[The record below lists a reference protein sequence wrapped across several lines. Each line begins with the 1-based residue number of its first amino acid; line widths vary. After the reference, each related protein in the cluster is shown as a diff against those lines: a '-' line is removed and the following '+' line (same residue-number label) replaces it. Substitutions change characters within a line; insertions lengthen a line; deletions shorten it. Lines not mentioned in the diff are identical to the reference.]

1 MRRQRRAKRSTAKSK
16 AVTPSTAYCI
26 NLQCSN
32 GNRDC
37 DLWTECPMFQGGT
50 VAAKEQQRPS
60 KYRSEKVE
68 ILGMTFDSKR
78 EARRWF
84 ELTTLEKAGE
94 IKNLRRQVKFEL
106 IPAQREP
113 DIIGKRGGVKPG
125 KVIEREVSYYA
136 DFVYED
142 KDGQTVVED
151 TKGVRTPEYIIKRKL
166 LLWLYGLKI
175 QEI

>member
-1 MRRQRRAKRSTAKSK
+1 MKREATHS
-16 AVTPSTAYCI
+16 VPNCI
-26 NLQCSN
+26 NLQCSDSKHYCDVWA
-32 GNRDC
+32 DC
-37 DLWTECPMFQGGT
+37 PLFKGRQLNT
-50 VAAKEQQRPS
+50 AEQNPP

-68 ILGMTFDSKR
+68 ILGIRFDSKR

-113 DIIGKRGGVKPG
+113 DIIGKRGAVKPG

-166 LLWLYGLKI
+166 LLWRYGIRI

>member
-1 MRRQRRAKRSTAKSK
+1 MRRQRHTKRSTEKSK
-16 AVTPSTAYCI
+16 TATHSTAYCI

-50 VAAKEQQRPS
+50 VAAKEQNPS

-68 ILGMTFDSKR
+68 ILGIRFDSKR

-106 IPAQREP
+106 VPAQREP

-136 DFVYED
+136 DFCYED
-142 KDGQTVVED
+142 KNGQTIVED

-166 LLWLYGLKI
+166 LLWRYGIRI